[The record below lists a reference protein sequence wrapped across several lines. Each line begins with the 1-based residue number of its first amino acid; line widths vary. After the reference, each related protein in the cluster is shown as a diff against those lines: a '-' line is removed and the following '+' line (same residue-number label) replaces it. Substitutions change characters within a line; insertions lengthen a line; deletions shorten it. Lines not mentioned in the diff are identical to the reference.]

1 MIKHQ
6 RTIGRVEHGIVN
18 MEELATAMKIVLANT
33 YAMYFKAQGHHWN
46 VEGKDFSQ
54 MHDFFSGIYEELI
67 GAADTI
73 AEEIRAL
80 DVFAPYGMATLA
92 EIATIKDSAIYG
104 NSVSSMLS
112 DLISANNS
120 VIEALN
126 SAHKLADAQG
136 NRGLVNLLE
145 ERLDVHAKH
154 GWMLRATS
162 R

>member
-1 MIKHQ
+1 
-6 RTIGRVEHGIVN
+6 

-33 YAMYFKAQGHHWN
+33 YAMYFKAHGHHWN

-54 MHDFFSGIYEELI
+54 MHDFFSGIYEELFS
-67 GAADTI
+67 AADVI
-73 AEEIRAL
+73 AEQIRAL

-104 NSVSSMLS
+104 NSVPSMLS
-112 DLISANNS
+112 DLITANGS
-120 VIEALN
+120 VIEALKT
-126 SAHKLADAQG
+126 AHKLADDQG

-154 GWMLRATS
+154 AWMLRATS

>member
-1 MIKHQ
+1 
-6 RTIGRVEHGIVN
+6 

-67 GAADTI
+67 AAADTI

-80 DVFAPYGMATLA
+80 DVYAPYGLA
-92 EIATIKDSAIYG
+92 ALANIATIKDSAIYG

-112 DLISANNS
+112 DLLAANAA

-126 SAHKLADAQG
+126 AAHKLAEAEG

-162 R
+162 K

>member
-1 MIKHQ
+1 MD
-6 RTIGRVEHGIVN
+6 
-18 MEELATAMKIVLANT
+18 ELVTAMKIVLANT
-33 YAMYFKAQGHHWN
+33 YAMYFKAHGFHWN
-46 VEGKDFSQ
+46 VEGKEFPQ
-54 MHDFFSGIYEELI
+54 LHEFFSGIYEEVFA
-67 GAADTI
+67 AADTI

-80 DVFAPYGMATLA
+80 DAFAPYGMATLA
-92 EIATIKDSAIYG
+92 EIATVKDSAIYG
-104 NSVSSMLS
+104 NSVPSMLS
-112 DLISANNS
+112 DLISANNA

-126 SAHKLADAQG
+126 SAHKLADSQG

>member
-1 MIKHQ
+1 VIKHQ

-18 MEELATAMKIVLANT
+18 MDELQTAMKVVLANT
-33 YAMYFKAQGHHWN
+33 FGMYFKAHGHHWN

-54 MHDFFSGIYEELI
+54 MHDFFAGIYEELF
-67 GAADTI
+67 AAVDKI

-80 DVFAPYGMATLA
+80 DDYAPYNMTEL
-92 EIATIKDSAIYG
+92 
-104 NSVSSMLS
+104 SSMTTVKES
-112 DLISANNS
+112 NIFGVDVSGMITDLIDANGA

-126 SAHKLADAQG
+126 SAHKLADADG

-145 ERLDVHAKH
+145 ERLDIHAKH

-162 R
+162 K